1 MDAEIELH
9 RTDILAQLNHG
20 GSLSE
25 KMQAIRAAA
34 CNCCEF
40 IHRISVVIYDPKLDL
55 LKTLAHSTDDGN
67 PLPGYQTRL
76 SDTPSLERIFLSG
89 KPRIINDLSV
99 HAENDRHHTKRIV
112 DHGFR
117 SSYTV
122 PMYANNQLT
131 GFIFFNSRQPNVLR
145 ESTLANLDM
154 IARLISLLI
163 ELELNM
169 VRTMHGALRTATS
182 FSSYRDPE
190 TGAHLERMSHF
201 SRLIAGE
208 IAREHGMSDEF
219 AESILWAAPMHD
231 IGKIA
236 IPDHILLKP
245 GKLTHDE
252 FELMKTHTT
261 KGRELIDTMLR
272 NFNFGNA
279 SLAPMMSN
287 IAAYH
292 HENMDGS
299 GYPCGLRNQNI
310 PIEARIVAAADVFDA
325 LTSRRCY
332 KPAWSN
338 ASAFDELH
346 ALSKW
351 KLDKRCVE
359 ILLDNPSAITDIQ
372 ARFQDDATND
382 QSHTQKRQDLNGH
395 DTVTTAS

>member
-1 MDAEIELH
+1 MNVENRMDAEIGFN
-9 RTDILAQLNHG
+9 RTDILAQLNRR

-25 KMQAIRAAA
+25 KMQAIRTAAGS
-34 CNCCEF
+34 CCQF
-40 IHRISVVIYDPKLDL
+40 IHRISVAIYDPKLDL

-76 SDTPSLERIFLSG
+76 SETPSLKRIYLSG

-99 HAENDRHHTKRIV
+99 LTESEQMHTKRIV

-117 SSYTV
+117 SSYTI
-122 PMYANNQLT
+122 PMYANEQLS
-131 GFIFFNSRQPNVLR
+131 GFIFFNSRLPDVLH
-145 ESTLANLDM
+145 ENTLTNLDM
-154 IARLISLLI
+154 IARLISLLV

-169 VRTMHGALRTATS
+169 VKTIHGALRTATS

-201 SRLIAGE
+201 SRLIAKE
-208 IAREHGMSDEF
+208 IALDCGMDDEF
-219 AESILWAAPMHD
+219 AETMLWASPMHD

-236 IPDHILLKP
+236 IPDHILRKP

-252 FELMKTHTT
+252 FEMMKAHTT
-261 KGRELIDTMLR
+261 KGRELIDNMLS
-272 NFNFGNA
+272 NFNFGNT

-299 GYPCGLRNQNI
+299 GYPYGLKGEDI

-325 LTSRRCY
+325 LTSKRCY
-332 KPAWSN
+332 KEAWSN
-338 ASAFDELH
+338 AAACNELR
-346 ALSKW
+346 ALAKW

-359 ILLDNPSAITDIQ
+359 ILLENLPAIADIQ
-372 ARFQDDATND
+372 ARFQDDVTIGLTNP
-382 QSHTQKRQDLNGH
+382 SSAG
-395 DTVTTAS
+395 